1 MPVIPFARRQR
12 APGIKTLRGRSILS
26 DGRQRGR
33 REKRLSDR
41 DEARTFEQSLLGWLD
56 DAYNLARWLLRDDQ
70 EAQDAVQDAFMRAMR
85 YAGGFR
91 GGDRRAWLLAIVRN
105 VCYTQLSR
113 SRASAS
119 NVVFDEEQHQGA
131 GPSADPEAAALT
143 RVDREAL
150 VRALEALPV
159 EYREAIVM
167 REMEGLSYKEIA
179 GAAGVPIGTVMSR
192 LARARERLRLA
203 LGGKAG
209 EPGKPGRPGDVRE
222 LQRR

>member
-1 MPVIPFARRQR
+1 
-12 APGIKTLRGRSILS
+12 
-26 DGRQRGR
+26 
-33 REKRLSDR
+33 
-41 DEARTFEQSLLGWLD
+41 
-56 DAYNLARWLLRDDQ
+56 
-70 EAQDAVQDAFMRAMR
+70 MRAMR
-85 YAGGFR
+85 YEGGFR

-105 VCYTQLSR
+105 VCYTQLAR
-113 SRASAS
+113 SRTAAS

-131 GPSADPEAAALT
+131 SPGIDPEAAELN

-150 VRALEALPV
+150 IRALEALPV

-192 LARARERLRLA
+192 LARARDRLRLA
-203 LGGKAG
+203 LSA
-209 EPGKPGRPGDVRE
+209 KPDRPGDVRE

>member
-1 MPVIPFARRQR
+1 LA
-12 APGIKTLRGRSILS
+12 
-26 DGRQRGR
+26 
-33 REKRLSDR
+33 DR

-56 DAYNLARWLLRDDQ
+56 DAYNLARWLLHDDQ

-105 VCYTQLSR
+105 VCYTQLAG
-113 SRASAS
+113 SRAAAAS
-119 NVVFDEEQHQGA
+119 NVVFDEEQYQGA
-131 GPSADPEAAALT
+131 AGPAADPEAAALG

-150 VRALEALPV
+150 IHALEALPV

-179 GAAGVPIGTVMSR
+179 GAAGVPNGTVMSR
-192 LARARERLRLA
+192 LARARDRLRLS
-203 LGGKAG
+203 LGGKPD
-209 EPGKPGRPGDVRE
+209 ESGKSGNRGDVRE
-222 LQRR
+222 LQRRQSFNPRPR

>member
-1 MPVIPFARRQR
+1 MA
-12 APGIKTLRGRSILS
+12 
-26 DGRQRGR
+26 D
-33 REKRLSDR
+33 RE
-41 DEARTFEQSLLGWLD
+41 EARKFEESLLGWLD

-70 EAQDAVQDAFMRAMR
+70 DAQDAVQDAFMRAMR
-85 YAGGFR
+85 YASSFR

-113 SRASAS
+113 SRTAAS

-131 GPSADPEAAALT
+131 AGPAADPEAAALG

-150 VRALEALPV
+150 IHALEALPV

-192 LARARERLRLA
+192 LARARDRLRLS
-203 LGGKAG
+203 LSGKPD
-209 EPGKPGRPGDVRE
+209 EPGKARRVR
-222 LQRR
+222 QIR

>member
-1 MPVIPFARRQR
+1 LA
-12 APGIKTLRGRSILS
+12 
-26 DGRQRGR
+26 
-33 REKRLSDR
+33 DR
-41 DEARTFEQSLLGWLD
+41 DEARNFEQSLLGWLD
-56 DAYNLARWLLRDDQ
+56 DAYNLARWLLHDDQ
-70 EAQDAVQDAFMRAMR
+70 DAQDAVQDAFMRAMR
-85 YAGGFR
+85 YASSFR

-113 SRASAS
+113 SRTAAS
-119 NVVFDEEQHQGA
+119 NVVFDEEQHQGTDL
-131 GPSADPEAAALT
+131 SIDPETAALT

-150 VRALEALPV
+150 TRALEALPL

-192 LARARERLRLA
+192 LARARDRLRLA

-209 EPGKPGRPGDVRE
+209 ESGKVERVRQ
-222 LQRR
+222 LR

>member
-1 MPVIPFARRQR
+1 LA
-12 APGIKTLRGRSILS
+12 
-26 DGRQRGR
+26 
-33 REKRLSDR
+33 DR
-41 DEARTFEQSLLGWLD
+41 DEARNFEQSLLGWLD
-56 DAYNLARWLLRDDQ
+56 DAYNLARWLLHDDQ
-70 EAQDAVQDAFMRAMR
+70 DAQDAVQDAFMRAMR

-113 SRASAS
+113 SRTAAT
-119 NVVFDEEQHQGA
+119 NVVFDEEQHHGTDLA
-131 GPSADPEAAALT
+131 IDPEAAALT

-150 VRALEALPV
+150 TRALEALPV

-192 LARARERLRLA
+192 LARARDRLRLA

-209 EPGKPGRPGDVRE
+209 ESGKVERVRQ
-222 LQRR
+222 LR

>member
-1 MPVIPFARRQR
+1 MA
-12 APGIKTLRGRSILS
+12 
-26 DGRQRGR
+26 
-33 REKRLSDR
+33 DR
-41 DEARTFEQSLLGWLD
+41 DEARRFEESLLGWLD

-70 EAQDAVQDAFMRAMR
+70 DAQDAVQDAFMRAAR

-113 SRASAS
+113 SRTAAS

-131 GPSADPEAAALT
+131 GPTADPEAAALT

-150 VRALEALPV
+150 MRALEALPV

-192 LARARERLRLA
+192 LARARDRLRLA
-203 LGGKAG
+203 LSAKSP
-209 EPGKPGRPGDVRE
+209 EPGGKPGESDESGKSGKPDKTGRVRQ
-222 LQRR
+222 LR

>member
-1 MPVIPFARRQR
+1 MDREEAQR
-12 APGIKTLRGRSILS
+12 
-26 DGRQRGR
+26 
-33 REKRLSDR
+33 
-41 DEARTFEQSLLGWLD
+41 FEQSLLGWLD

-70 EAQDAVQDAFMRAMR
+70 DAQDAVQDGFMRAMR
-85 YAGGFR
+85 FASGFR
-91 GGDRRAWLLAIVRN
+91 GGDRRAWLLTIVRN

-113 SRASAS
+113 RTAASS
-119 NVVFDEEQHQGA
+119 VVFDEEQHQGA
-131 GPSADPEAAALT
+131 AGPATDPQAAAFG

-150 VRALEALPV
+150 IGALEALPV

-203 LGGKAG
+203 LSGKAP
-209 EPGKPGRPGDVRE
+209 EPAGNPHEPSESGKPGPVR
-222 LQRR
+222 QIRHNG

>member
-1 MPVIPFARRQR
+1 LV
-12 APGIKTLRGRSILS
+12 
-26 DGRQRGR
+26 D
-33 REKRLSDR
+33 RE
-41 DEARTFEQSLLGWLD
+41 EAQKFEQSLLGWLD

-70 EAQDAVQDAFMRAMR
+70 DAQDAVQEGFMRAMR
-85 YAGGFR
+85 FASGFR
-91 GGDRRAWLLAIVRN
+91 GGDRRAWLLTIVRN

-113 SRASAS
+113 RTAAS

-131 GPSADPEAAALT
+131 AGPATDPQAAAFS

-150 VRALEALPV
+150 IGALEALPV

-203 LGGKAG
+203 LSGKSPEPSGKPDEPSGSG
-209 EPGKPGRPGDVRE
+209 ESGKSGKPGRVR
-222 LQRR
+222 QIRHNG

>member
-1 MPVIPFARRQR
+1 LDREEAQR
-12 APGIKTLRGRSILS
+12 
-26 DGRQRGR
+26 
-33 REKRLSDR
+33 
-41 DEARTFEQSLLGWLD
+41 FEHSLLGWLD
-56 DAYNLARWLLRDDQ
+56 DAYNLARWLLRNDPD
-70 EAQDAVQDAFMRAMR
+70 AQDAVQEAFLRAMR
-85 YAGGFR
+85 FAGGFR

-113 SRASAS
+113 SRTAAS
-119 NVVFDEEQHQGA
+119 NVVFDDEQHQGA
-131 GPSADPEAAALT
+131 ASAVAAADPETAALS

-192 LARARERLRLA
+192 LARARDRLRLA
-203 LGGKAG
+203 LGGISPEPAGKAG
-209 EPGKPGRPGDVRE
+209 RVR
-222 LQRR
+222 QIR

>member
-1 MPVIPFARRQR
+1 LADSPE
-12 APGIKTLRGRSILS
+12 T
-26 DGRQRGR
+26 
-33 REKRLSDR
+33 
-41 DEARTFEQSLLGWLD
+41 RTFEQSLLGWLD
-56 DAYNLARWLLRDDQ
+56 DAYNLARWLLHDDQ

-85 YAGGFR
+85 YARGFR

-113 SRASAS
+113 SRAAAG
-119 NVVFDEEQHQGA
+119 NVVFDEEQHQGVA
-131 GPSADPEAAALT
+131 SPAADPEAAALT

-150 VRALEALPV
+150 MRALEALPV

-192 LARARERLRLA
+192 LARARDRLRLSLA
-203 LGGKAG
+203 GKSG
-209 EPGKPGRPGDVRE
+209 ESGKPIGLRQIR
-222 LQRR
+222 